1 MEILEVMD
9 NDVKS
14 CNGGMGSLEVMRNG
28 FQSCNGLLVQHNYS
42 VKENENPDV
51 DLLEDLDSYMEDI
64 NERLTI
70 SRMVSDTVI
79 KGMVNAV
86 TEEAAEKIAQK
97 EQEVTKLKEMLHIY
111 HVDVHENEFSGSLV
125 MLRES
130 RGTQYGLTHMGSKDR
145 MQQPTS
151 FEAVAGHD
159 RIAETLVH
167 LRGTTN
173 EEFKKLKKEID
184 SIRERNSMKRISSS
198 SGLGDILQDKV
209 SDRWDVDRTLD
220 SLKTTIESVYQQVEE
235 MVHLS
240 KASVYEWQV
249 EQEFKEKI
257 EGEIEALVM
266 RNCIW
271 SVEENMWDCFS
282 GAKNVNWDGRIK
294 GISSIRDELD
304 AISKSLSVSDN
315 GQLSSHGSLEGEE
328 ESSNGKKGAGSYRE
342 VLNNLKSASS
352 LPSTITTTATTL
364 SPSAS
369 SSSSVRE
376 ENGIH
381 DESEI
386 NMEED
391 LDPAALLKHMKKCKN
406 EITELKRNHEL
417 EIQDLTEQHFS
428 HMKELLKERRPSLTL
443 KNKFD
448 MLRKRISEVISKVD
462 EILVEREQVATLLPH
477 TFGSNEESVSSLK
490 DRLESLLSENH
501 QLRDLLED
509 KKKEINCL
517 SLQVSEAA
525 EKLSQHSLAEAEL
538 LKTAGNLKAA
548 MEDACIESSL
558 GEDLLAGIV
567 REVVDEIKRI
577 AEESQLE
584 NSIMNEDLNMESI
597 ITQELCGVMFK
608 DDEEKL
614 SELNIKYIEEYEL
627 WVLQEMDKRE
637 KEKQLE
643 VEVANK
649 VRLQKEV
656 HFLVEEKEQ
665 LARNAAAA
673 LEIEIERYESA
684 AQEVEN
690 LRGETCQHQK
700 LISESVEESNAA
712 KRDLA
717 EALEQNEEKEQLA
730 RDAAAALA
738 IEKERYESA
747 AQEVE
752 NLRGEI
758 CQHQK
763 LISESVEKSNAAKHD
778 LAEALGQNERHKAD
792 ICKLEQKLEAAV
804 KVLRQVEE
812 DRRRLLD
819 VNQEKQNAVSLF
831 EAKERELSEQLK
843 SIAVH
848 ISGLLKAFTYFECR
862 VTQDISGK
870 CSRLKSLTS
879 QSHLLKQKAD
889 VLVRR
894 GLLYKQRLE
903 KKCSDL
909 EKAETE
915 VDLLG
920 DKLDTQLNLVEK
932 IYIALDH
939 YSPILQHYPGITEI
953 LELLRKELSAKFR
966 SV

>member
-1 MEILEVMD
+1 
-9 NDVKS
+9 
-14 CNGGMGSLEVMRNG
+14 
-28 FQSCNGLLVQHNYS
+28 
-42 VKENENPDV
+42 
-51 DLLEDLDSYMEDI
+51 
-64 NERLTI
+64 
-70 SRMVSDTVI
+70 
-79 KGMVNAV
+79 
-86 TEEAAEKIAQK
+86 
-97 EQEVTKLKEMLHIY
+97 
-111 HVDVHENEFSGSLV
+111 
-125 MLRES
+125 
-130 RGTQYGLTHMGSKDR
+130 
-145 MQQPTS
+145 MQQPS
-151 FEAVAGHD
+151 SLEAVAGHD
-159 RIAETLVH
+159 RIAESLVH

-184 SIRERNSMKRISSS
+184 SIRGRSSMKRISSS
-198 SGLGDILQDKV
+198 SGLDILQDKV
-209 SDRWDVDRTLD
+209 SDMWDVDGTLD
-220 SLKTTIESVYQQVEE
+220 GLKTTIETAYQQVEK

-240 KASVYEWQV
+240 KASSVYEWQL
-249 EQEFKEKI
+249 EQEFRAK
-257 EGEIEALVM
+257 IEALVM

-271 SVEENMWDCFS
+271 SVEGNMSDCFYS
-282 GAKNVNWDGRIK
+282 AKNVNWHGRK
-294 GISSIRDELD
+294 KEISGIRDELD
-304 AISKSLSVSDN
+304 AISKSLSVCDN
-315 GQLSSHGSLEGEE
+315 GQLSSHGSLEVEE
-328 ESSNGKKGAGSYRE
+328 ESSSGNKGAGSHLK
-342 VLNNLKSASS
+342 VLNNLKSSSS
-352 LPSTITTTATTL
+352 LPSTITTATT
-364 SPSAS
+364 SSSSAS

-381 DESEI
+381 DESEK

-391 LDPAALLKHMKKCKN
+391 LDPALLKHMKKGELISHFKN
-406 EITELKRNHEL
+406 EITKLKRNHESKIL
-417 EIQDLTEQHFS
+417 VLTEQHFGY
-428 HMKELLKERRPSLTL
+428 KRELPRERRFSLTL
-443 KNKFD
+443 KSKEFD
-448 MLRKRISEVISKVD
+448 MLRKRISEVISKLD
-462 EILVEREQVATLLPH
+462 EILVEKEEVATLLPH
-477 TFGSNEESVSSLK
+477 TFGSNEESPSSLK
-490 DRLESLLSENH
+490 DRVESLLSENH

-509 KKKEINCL
+509 KNREIKCL
-517 SLQVSEAA
+517 SLHVSEAA
-525 EKLSQHSLAEAEL
+525 ECLSQHSLAEAKL

-548 MEDACIESSL
+548 MEDACIESSI
-558 GEDLLAGIV
+558 GADLLAGIV
-567 REVVDEIKRI
+567 REVVDEIKCI

-643 VEVANK
+643 VELANK
-649 VRLQKEV
+649 VSLQKEV

-665 LARNAAAA
+665 LARDAAAA
-673 LEIEIERYESA
+673 LEIEKERYESA

-690 LRGETCQHQK
+690 LRGETSQHQK

-730 RDAAAALA
+730 RNAAAALA
-738 IEKERYESA
+738 IEKERYELA
-747 AQEVE
+747 AQELE

-763 LISESVEKSNAAKHD
+763 LISESVEESNAAKLD
-778 LAEALGQNERHKAD
+778 LAEALEQNETHKAD

-819 VNQEKQNAVSLF
+819 VNQEKQIAVTLF
-831 EAKERELSEQLK
+831 EAKERELREQLK
-843 SIAVH
+843 SIAVY
-848 ISGLLKAFTYFECR
+848 ISGLLKTFTYFERR

-879 QSHLLKQKAD
+879 QSRSLKRKAA

-894 GLLYKQRLE
+894 GLLYKCRLE

-909 EKAETE
+909 QRAEAE

-920 DKLDTQLNLVEK
+920 AKVDTQLNLVEK

-953 LELLRKELSAKFR
+953 LELLRRELSAKFR

>member
-1 MEILEVMD
+1 MESLEVMD
-9 NDVKS
+9 KCVES
-14 CNGGMGSLEVMRNG
+14 CNGGMKSLEVMRNG
-28 FQSCNGLLVQHNYS
+28 FESCNGGLVQHNYS
-42 VKENENPDV
+42 VKESENPDV

-70 SRMVSDTVI
+70 SRMVSDSVI

-111 HVDVHENEFSGSLV
+111 HVGVDENEFLGSLA
-125 MLRES
+125 MLQQS
-130 RGTQYGLTHMGSKDR
+130 KGTQHGLTPRGSKDG
-145 MQQPTS
+145 MQQPS
-151 FEAVAGHD
+151 SLEAVAGHD

-184 SIRERNSMKRISSS
+184 SIRGRNSMKRISSS

-271 SVEENMWDCFS
+271 SVEENMWDCFY
-282 GAKNVNWDGRIK
+282 GAKNVNWDGRMK

-328 ESSNGKKGAGSYRE
+328 ESSNGKKGAGSYRK

-352 LPSTITTTATTL
+352 LPSTITTAATTL

-369 SSSSVRE
+369 SSSSLGE

-381 DESEI
+381 DELEI
-386 NMEED
+386 NMKEH
-391 LDPAALLKHMKKCKN
+391 LDPALLTHMSKDELISHCKN
-406 EITELKRNHEL
+406 EITKLKRNHEL
-417 EIQDLTEQHFS
+417 KIRDLTEQHFS
-428 HMKELLKERRPSLTL
+428 HRRELLRERRPSLPL
-443 KNKFD
+443 KKNKEFD
-448 MLRKRISEVISKVD
+448 MLRKRISEVISIVD
-462 EILVEREQVATLLPH
+462 EILVEKGEAAILLPH
-477 TFGSNEESVSSLK
+477 TFGSNEESLCSLK
-490 DRLESLLSENH
+490 DRVESLLAENH

-509 KKKEINCL
+509 KKREIKCL

-525 EKLSQHSLAEAEL
+525 ENLSQHSLAEAKL
-538 LKTAGNLKAA
+538 SKTAGNIKAA
-548 MEDACIESSL
+548 MEDARIEAL
-558 GEDLLAGIV
+558 IGEDLFAGIV
-567 REVVDEIKRI
+567 KEVVDEIKCI
-577 AEESQLE
+577 AEESQVE
-584 NSIMNEDLNMESI
+584 NSIMHEIYKSKFKEAFHEAEPATKCELEDLNMEFI
-597 ITQELCGVMFK
+597 ITQELCGVIFK
-608 DDEEKL
+608 DALKNAEEKL
-614 SELNIKYIEEYEL
+614 NELNIKYIEECEL
-627 WVLQEMDKRE
+627 RVLQEMDKRE

-649 VRLQKEV
+649 VRLQQEV
-656 HFLVEEKEQ
+656 LFLGEEKEQ
-665 LARNAAAA
+665 LARDAAAA
-673 LEIEIERYESA
+673 LANEKERCELA

-690 LRGETCQHQK
+690 LRGETRQHQK

-712 KRDLA
+712 KRDLV
-717 EALEQNEEKEQLA
+717 EALE
-730 RDAAAALA
+730 
-738 IEKERYESA
+738 
-747 AQEVE
+747 
-752 NLRGEI
+752 
-758 CQHQK
+758 
-763 LISESVEKSNAAKHD
+763 
-778 LAEALGQNERHKAD
+778 QNERHKAD

-804 KVLRQVEE
+804 KELRQVGE
-812 DRRRLLD
+812 DRRLLD

-831 EAKERELSEQLK
+831 EAKERELSEQFE
-843 SIAVH
+843 SIAVYV
-848 ISGLLKAFTYFECR
+848 SGLLKAFTDFECR
-862 VTQDISGK
+862 VTRDISGK

-894 GLLYKQRLE
+894 GLLYKQRFE

-909 EKAETE
+909 EKAEAE

-920 DKLDTQLNLVEK
+920 DEVDTLLNLVEK

-953 LELLRKELSAKFR
+953 LKLVRRELSAEIR